1 MTVVTINKKMFQ
13 IVDENAAEVARMIYN
28 SSDFEHAEI
37 ESEGNFLINKKATGV
52 WVTTIKKNNIEKVKS
67 RIKVELAGII
77 SVQLTGKKRK
87 YYFKKSANWKLR
99 FLLANREGEELLCL
113 IPLVNWQKESHDF
126 VLQLNEEFE
135 KECDPFLILQ
145 AVHCANCSLSM
156 MTGGKVPAL
165 VSI

>member
-1 MTVVTINKKMFQ
+1 MFQ
-13 IVDENAAEVARMIYN
+13 IIDENAMEVAKMIYN
-28 SSDFEHAEI
+28 SSDFEYAEI
-37 ESEGNFLINKKATGV
+37 ESEGNFLLNKKTTGI
-52 WVTTIKKNNIEKVKS
+52 WVTTIIRHNIEKVKS
-67 RIKVELAGII
+67 RVKVEPAGFI

-99 FLLANREGEELLCL
+99 FLLANREGEELLSL

-126 VLQLNEEFE
+126 ILQLNEEFE

-145 AVHCANCSLSM
+145 AVHCANCTLSM